1 MLQETISQGI
11 YHTHTIG
18 LLCIPWLKTLLSSIQ
33 LALED
38 SNHLGDGTPLQKR
51 ISIEPQ
57 ITFNYKI
64 KKRKEKQKTKE
75 KKNVK
80 KLLVNRISGIIQS
93 ESWAKS
99 EGPFKA

>member
-18 LLCIPWLKTLLSSIQ
+18 LLCIPWLKTLLSLIQ

-51 ISIEPQ
+51 IAIEPQ
-57 ITFNYKI
+57 ITFNYK
-64 KKRKEKQKTKE
+64 KKKKKREKQKNKRKEK
-75 KKNVK
+75 
-80 KLLVNRISGIIQS
+80 
-93 ESWAKS
+93 
-99 EGPFKA
+99 

>member
-18 LLCIPWLKTLLSSIQ
+18 LLCIPWLKTLLSLIQ

-51 ISIEPQ
+51 IAIKPQ
-57 ITFNYKI
+57 ITFNYKKKK
-64 KKRKEKQKTKE
+64 KKRKTEKQKKR
-75 KKNVK
+75 KIDK
-80 KLLVNRISGIIQS
+80 KLLVNR
-93 ESWAKS
+93 
-99 EGPFKA
+99 